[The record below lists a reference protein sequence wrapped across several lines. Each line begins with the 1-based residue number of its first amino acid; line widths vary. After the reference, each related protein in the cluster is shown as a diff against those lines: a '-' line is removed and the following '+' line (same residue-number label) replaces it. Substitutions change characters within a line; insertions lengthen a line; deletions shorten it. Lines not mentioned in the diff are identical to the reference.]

1 MIAKITKRG
10 GDPGGIA
17 GYLHGPGR
25 ADEHRWLE
33 ESTGITHVGGAVIG
47 GTIVVSDPRIGARW
61 VSQMRETIALR
72 PDITAP
78 VWHASLRLAPEDERL
93 SDFAMAAAAARFMG
107 GMGLEANPWVV
118 IRDAP
123 DACHIVASRVD
134 HAAGVWK
141 GRLDQREAQKA
152 CQAVE
157 TEFGLIAAPRGRNP
171 ARRALSQRENW
182 VIQRTGQVSD
192 RAVLAEKV
200 LEAAQ
205 RTQWSGSLK
214 WFERACADRGV
225 LAVASRATGGNRTV
239 SGYRFAL
246 ADAGTEAPRWHKGSQ
261 VAGALSW
268 PTLRA
273 RIAEPSPE
281 ELRTMP
287 ILQQTWAHSQATAGR
302 MHTHGPGT
310 YTAGTRHP
318 TPAAPAQTRNQDRGR
333 GFGR

>member
-1 MIAKITKRG
+1 VIAKITKRG

-47 GTIVVSDPRIGARW
+47 GTIVVTDPRIGARW

-78 VWHASLRLAPEDERL
+78 VWHASLRLAPDDERL
-93 SDFAMAAAAARFMG
+93 SDFAMAAAAHRFME

-134 HAAGVWK
+134 HAAEVWK

-152 CQAVE
+152 CQTVE
-157 TEFGLIAAPRGRNP
+157 TEFGLVAAPRGRNP
-171 ARRALSQRENW
+171 DRRAPSQQENW
-182 VIQRTGQVSD
+182 VTQRTGQDSD

-214 WFERACADRGV
+214 WFERECTKRGV
-225 LAVASRATGGNRTV
+225 RAVASRSAGENRTV

-246 ADAGTEAPRWHKGSQ
+246 ADAENPRWHKGSQ

-268 PTLRA
+268 PKLRT
-273 RIAEPSPE
+273 RIAERSPE

-302 MHTHGPGT
+302 MQTHGV
-310 YTAGTRHP
+310 
-318 TPAAPAQTRNQDRGR
+318 TPARSASTHPSRSAAAPTRRPDR

>member
-1 MIAKITKRG
+1 
-10 GDPGGIA
+10 
-17 GYLHGPGR
+17 
-25 ADEHRWLE
+25 LE

-47 GTIVVSDPRIGARW
+47 GTIPVTDPRIGARW
-61 VSQMRETIALR
+61 VLQMRETMALR
-72 PDITAP
+72 PDIAAP
-78 VWHASLRLAPEDERL
+78 VWHASLRLAPGDERL
-93 SDFAMAAAAARFMG
+93 SDFAMAAAAARFME

-157 TEFGLIAAPRGRNP
+157 TEFGLVAAPRGRNP
-171 ARRALSQRENW
+171 TRRAPSQQENW

-214 WFERACADRGV
+214 WFERACADRGGACGGQPGDGGKPHRQRLPVRSRRRRDRGPAVAQRLPGGRRPV
-225 LAVASRATGGNRTV
+225 LADVASPDRRTQPGGVAHDADPAADLGAFPGHGR
-239 SGYRFAL
+239 
-246 ADAGTEAPRWHKGSQ
+246 ADAHARTRHLHRWH
-261 VAGALSW
+261 
-268 PTLRA
+268 
-273 RIAEPSPE
+273 PSS
-281 ELRTMP
+281 
-287 ILQQTWAHSQATAGR
+287 H
-302 MHTHGPGT
+302 PGC
-310 YTAGTRHP
+310 TRP
-318 TPAAPAQTRNQDRGR
+318 NP
-333 GFGR
+333 

>member
-47 GTIVVSDPRIGARW
+47 GTIPVADPRIGARW
-61 VSQMRETIALR
+61 VSQMRETLALR
-72 PDITAP
+72 PDIAAP
-78 VWHASLRLAPEDERL
+78 VWHASLRLAPDDERL
-93 SDFAMAAAAARFMG
+93 SDFAMAAAAARFME

-134 HAAGVWK
+134 HAAEVWK

-157 TEFGLIAAPRGRNP
+157 TEFGLIAAPRARNP
-171 ARRALSQRENW
+171 AGRAPSQRENW
-182 VIQRTGQVSD
+182 VIQRTGHVSD

-205 RTQWSGSLK
+205 RTQWSGSPA
-214 WFERACADRGV
+214 RSASTHPSRTAVAPTRRPDRG
-225 LAVASRATGGNRTV
+225 
-239 SGYRFAL
+239 Y
-246 ADAGTEAPRWHKGSQ
+246 
-261 VAGALSW
+261 
-268 PTLRA
+268 
-273 RIAEPSPE
+273 
-281 ELRTMP
+281 
-287 ILQQTWAHSQATAGR
+287 GR
-302 MHTHGPGT
+302 
-310 YTAGTRHP
+310 
-318 TPAAPAQTRNQDRGR
+318 
-333 GFGR
+333 

>member
-10 GDPGGIA
+10 GDPGGLA

-47 GTIVVSDPRIGARW
+47 GTIVVTDPRIGARW
-61 VSQMRETIALR
+61 VSQMRETLALR

-78 VWHASLRLAPEDERL
+78 VWHCSLRLAPDDERL
-93 SDFAMAAAAARFMG
+93 SDFAMAAAAARFME

-134 HAAGVWK
+134 HAAEVWK

-152 CQAVE
+152 CQTVE
-157 TEFGLIAAPRGRNP
+157 AEFGLIEAPRGRNP
-171 ARRALSQRENW
+171 AGRAPSQQENW
-182 VIQRTGQVSD
+182 VAQRTGQVSD

-200 LEAAQ
+200 LEAVQ

-214 WFERACADRGV
+214 WFERDCAKRGV
-225 LAVASRATGGNRTV
+225 LAVPSRATGGNRTV

-246 ADAGTEAPRWHKGSQ
+246 AETENPRWHKGSQ

-268 PTLRA
+268 PKLRA
-273 RIAEPSPE
+273 RIAEPSRE
-281 ELRTMP
+281 ELRTLP
-287 ILQQTWAHSQATAGR
+287 IIQQTWAQSQAVAGR
-302 MHTHGPGT
+302 MQTHGV
-310 YTAGTRHP
+310 
-318 TPAAPAQTRNQDRGR
+318 TPARSVSTHPSRSAAAPTRRPDR

>member
-1 MIAKITKRG
+1 VIAKITKRG

-47 GTIVVSDPRIGARW
+47 GTIPVSDPRIGARW

-78 VWHASLRLAPEDERL
+78 VWHASLRLAPGDERL
-93 SDFAMAAAAARFMG
+93 SDFAMAAAAARFME

-134 HAAGVWK
+134 HAAEVWK
-141 GRLDQREAQKA
+141 GRLDQREAQRA

-157 TEFGLIAAPRGRNP
+157 AEFGLVAAPRGRNP
-171 ARRALSQRENW
+171 DRRAPSQRENW
-182 VIQRTGQVSD
+182 VTQRTGQVSD

-246 ADAGTEAPRWHKGSQ
+246 ADAGTESPRWHKGSQ
-261 VAGALSW
+261 VAGGLSW

-302 MHTHGPGT
+302 MQTHGV
-310 YTAGTRHP
+310 
-318 TPAAPAQTRNQDRGR
+318 TPARSASTHPSRSAAAPTRRPDR

>member
-1 MIAKITKRG
+1 
-10 GDPGGIA
+10 
-17 GYLHGPGR
+17 
-25 ADEHRWLE
+25 
-33 ESTGITHVGGAVIG
+33 
-47 GTIVVSDPRIGARW
+47 
-61 VSQMRETIALR
+61 
-72 PDITAP
+72 
-78 VWHASLRLAPEDERL
+78 
-93 SDFAMAAAAARFMG
+93 
-107 GMGLEANPWVV
+107 MGLEANPWVV

-134 HAAGVWK
+134 HAAEVWK

-157 TEFGLIAAPRGRNP
+157 TEFGLIAAPRARNP
-171 ARRALSQRENW
+171 AGRAPSQGENW

-200 LEAAQ
+200 LEAVQ
-205 RTQWSGSLK
+205 RTQWSGSTV
-214 WFERACADRGV
+214 WFERDCAKRGV
-225 LAVASRATGGNRTV
+225 LAVPSRATGGNRTV

-246 ADAGTEAPRWHKGSQ
+246 ADAETPRWHKGSQ

-268 PTLRA
+268 PKLRA
-273 RIAEPSPE
+273 RIAEPTPE

-302 MHTHGPGT
+302 MQTHGV
-310 YTAGTRHP
+310 
-318 TPAAPAQTRNQDRGR
+318 TPARSASTPPSRSAVAPTRRPDR